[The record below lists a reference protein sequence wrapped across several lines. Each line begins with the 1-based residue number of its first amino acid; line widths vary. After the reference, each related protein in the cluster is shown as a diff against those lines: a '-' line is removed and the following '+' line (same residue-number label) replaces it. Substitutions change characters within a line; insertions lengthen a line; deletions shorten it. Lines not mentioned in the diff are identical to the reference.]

1 MRFVLI
7 FRTWLTLAY
16 YYVREDWPLCQTWLC
31 MVQVAGHSLVCMC
44 VCACVCVR
52 ARVCT
57 CARVCVLASVY
68 GYVYVTCSCI
78 WNFQVLTISVGY
90 TCTKKCSYHYI
101 YPSSD
106 ALKCQDIIVIAI
118 FCICSHCCGDGMEP
132 RHAIANLPGPTT
144 KNSLRSSIFDQQQL
158 LHLFEVVAL
167 RVQFHDQQFGYALSP
182 SLSHTHTHTLYRPK
196 GVKEVC
202 QYFIH
207 VSWPISIHSDSMLR
221 AYSASWL
228 WSYAVRCYN
237 LCVLDSAQ
245 HLFYNL
251 GLWENAR

>member
-182 SLSHTHTHTLYRPK
+182 SLSHTHTHTVQTKRSERGLPIFHTCLVAYFHTFR
-196 GVKEVC
+196 
-202 QYFIH
+202 QYVACI
-207 VSWPISIHSDSMLR
+207 
-221 AYSASWL
+221 
-228 WSYAVRCYN
+228 
-237 LCVLDSAQ
+237 
-245 HLFYNL
+245 
-251 GLWENAR
+251 